1 VTKAYRTS
9 LWGAAAALW
18 LGAAP
23 ARGQPPPG
31 GELPAALDRA
41 DARFVEGDLQGALE
55 ILEPVCAGSDGPE
68 CAFSLGAIHHGLGHC
83 SDALVHYR
91 RYRELAPQ
99 GEHRAEVDAA
109 LEEVESR
116 CGQNAP
122 AAASA
127 AGGTAPAIASAP
139 AALAAS
145 ATSVPGLG
153 STVEAGPGATSPLA
167 SPPSS
172 VSSQLIAGSFVLSGA
187 AAVSSVVFGV
197 LAARSAAHCDRARAY
212 DSAFIDECE
221 ERGPAYQ
228 GLWQGFAVAS
238 GAFLGI
244 GLTIW
249 WLDADRSAS
258 VAMTSAGS
266 PLLRYQGRF

>member
-1 VTKAYRTS
+1 VRKASWS
-9 LWGAAAALW
+9 LGGAAAALW
-18 LGAAP
+18 MFATPAWADP
-23 ARGQPPPG
+23 ARAAAD
-31 GELPAALDRA
+31 LPAALERA

-55 ILEPVCAGSDGPE
+55 ILDPVCAGSDGPE
-68 CAFSLGAIHHGLGHC
+68 CAFSLGAVHHGLGHC
-83 SDALVHYR
+83 SEALVHYR

-99 GEHRAEVDAA
+99 GEHRVEVSAA

-116 CGQNAP
+116 CGQGATP
-122 AAASA
+122 GDAAASV
-127 AGGTAPAIASAP
+127 GSGTPPGVAPASRDASP
-139 AALAAS
+139 
-145 ATSVPGLG
+145 TSVSSVGAP
-153 STVEAGPGATSPLA
+153 VEAGSALA
-167 SPPSS
+167 LPPRS
-172 VSSQLIAGSFVLSGA
+172 VRSELIAGSFVLSGA

-212 DSAFIDECE
+212 DGAFIEECE

-258 VAMTSAGS
+258 VAITSAGS
-266 PLLRYQGRF
+266 PLLRYRGRF